1 VKLSSLGL
9 AGAGENN
16 VSKLPGACAVGACAA
31 AFWAGALNSL
41 VNAPGS
47 FVAVGGDG
55 MDGLTGAELNIAVN
69 SPGADFGAGSDGA
82 ELSRSG
88 KLKMLANS
96 SGEVDLK
103 PGVASAAAAGE
114 GGGVCV
120 PRSAGVPKS

>member
-1 VKLSSLGL
+1 M
-9 AGAGENN
+9 
-16 VSKLPGACAVGACAA
+16 
-31 AFWAGALNSL
+31 
-41 VNAPGS
+41 
-47 FVAVGGDG
+47 AVGGDG

-96 SGEVDLK
+96 SGEADLK

-114 GGGVCV
+114 GGGVCGILAADGDGDA
-120 PRSAGVPKS
+120 RRAGRGEAAILLEPDAG